1 MERTICS
8 GVDGSPESLA
18 AARWAAEEAVLRDV
32 PLHLIH
38 AGDRGPE
45 EPGQAGAVARRLAR
59 QILDEAQEGARS
71 ACPTVRLT
79 DEHAAGPATAALL
92 RAGDDAVMTVLGSR
106 GLSAVAGLLV
116 GSVAQGVVARTT
128 RPAVLVRAVEW
139 QPDGAVVLG
148 IDVTE
153 PCDEVIEFAFSSAL
167 LHRVPLH
174 VMHAWS
180 EPSPASIGSGEIA
193 LVEEPKRMKE
203 WQGFV
208 DAVLQPWRLKH
219 PNTAVTETVEK
230 GRPASL
236 LLEAAA
242 GAGLLVVGRRVRE
255 RPRLGPQTGPVTHK
269 VIHHATCP
277 VAVVPHL

>member
-18 AARWAAEEAVLRDV
+18 AARWAAEEAVLRDG

-59 QILDEAQEGARS
+59 QILDEAEAWVRS
-71 ACPTVRLT
+71 ACPSVRLT

-106 GLSAVAGLLV
+106 GLSAVTGLLV
-116 GSVAQGVVARTT
+116 GSVAQGVVARAS
-128 RPAVLVRAVEW
+128 RPAVLVRAVDR
-139 QPDGAVVLG
+139 QRDGAVVLG

-167 LHRVPLH
+167 VRDVPLH
-174 VMHAWS
+174 VVHGWS
-180 EPSPASIGSGEIA
+180 DPSPLGIGVGEIA
-193 LVEEPKRMKE
+193 VLEQPKQVQE

-208 DAVLQPWRLKH
+208 DAVLQPWRLRH
-219 PNTAVTETVEK
+219 PDVAVTETVEK
-230 GRPASL
+230 GRPAPML
-236 LLEAAA
+236 LDAAA
-242 GAGLLVVGRRVRE
+242 GAGLLVVGRRMRE
-255 RPRLGPQTGPVTHK
+255 RPHLGPQTGPVTHK
-269 VIHHATCP
+269 VVHHATCP